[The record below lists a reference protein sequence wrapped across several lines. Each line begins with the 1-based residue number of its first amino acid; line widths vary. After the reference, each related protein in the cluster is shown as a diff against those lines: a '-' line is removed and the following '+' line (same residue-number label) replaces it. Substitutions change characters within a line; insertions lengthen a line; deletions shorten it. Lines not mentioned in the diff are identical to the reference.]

1 MQEDFLKQQNELRD
15 RIELVD
21 KFELKD
27 VKRIAGVDLAY
38 WKNDDEEYAVCCIV
52 IIDADTHK
60 VVEKKHCSGKIE
72 VPYMP
77 GFLAFRELPL
87 ILKTVALL
95 ETSPDI
101 FVFDG
106 NGYLHPRHMGIATHA
121 SFYINKPT
129 FGVAKSYYRVDKQT
143 DYIEPENEA
152 GSFTD
157 IVIDGEVYGR
167 TLRTHK
173 DVRPIFV
180 SVGNYISLDTACALA
195 MKLTDRESH
204 VPVPTRLADLETHIE
219 RENELRKMAESK

>member
-1 MQEDFLKQQNELRD
+1 MQEEFLKQQNELRD

-21 KFELKD
+21 KFEIKD